1 MKTNTIVKILVDIGM
16 TIILMLLMAYE
27 LVGRQAHEWLGMAMF
42 ALFILHHALNRKW
55 SKNIFKGKYTLFRL
69 FQTMLV
75 IMILI
80 TMLGSMISGIM
91 LSEYAFSFVK
101 PGGGY
106 EMFRNIHMLSA
117 YWGFVL
123 MSIHIGTNV
132 GVMTAM
138 IKKTKTYNLK
148 FGRVIFVLVPILISC
163 YGIYAFYKR
172 LIWQYMF
179 LISHFV
185 FFDYNE
191 PLVLFMADYL
201 SVMVLF
207 TTFGHYI
214 SRGLQSLS
222 RMKIISNKKWRS

>member
-27 LVGRQAHEWLGMAMF
+27 LVGRQAHEWFGMSIF
-42 ALFILHHALNRKW
+42 VLFILHHVLNRKW
-55 SKNIFKGKYTLFRL
+55 AKSIFKGKYTAFRA
-69 FQTMLV
+69 FQTIV
-75 IMILI
+75 VFIILM
-80 TMLGSMISGIM
+80 TMLGSMVSGIM
-91 LSEYAFSFVK
+91 LSEYVFAFVK
-101 PGGGY
+101 PGSGY

-117 YWGFVL
+117 YWGFVF

-132 GVMTAM
+132 GVMTGM
-138 IKKTKTYNLK
+138 IKKTRAYNSK
-148 FGRVIFVLVPILISC
+148 SGRFIFISVPILISC

-185 FFDYNE
+185 FFDSSE
-191 PLVLFMADYL
+191 PLAFFMADYL

-207 TTFGHYI
+207 ATVGHYL
-214 SRGLQSLS
+214 SKFLKSLS
-222 RMKIISNKKWRS
+222 TRKA

>member
-1 MKTNTIVKILVDIGM
+1 MNQRTMIKVIVDIAM
-16 TIILMLLMAYE
+16 TVILMLMMAYE
-27 LVGRQAHEWLGMAMF
+27 LVGRQAHEWLGMSIF
-42 ALFILHHALNRKW
+42 VLFILHHVLNRKW
-55 SKNIFKGKYTLFRL
+55 SKSIFKGKYALFRL
-69 FQTMLV
+69 FQTMVV

-91 LSEYAFSFVK
+91 LSEYVFSFIK
-101 PGGGY
+101 PDSGY

-132 GVMTAM
+132 GVMTGM

-148 FGRVIFVLVPILISC
+148 FGRGIFVLVPILISC

-179 LISHFV
+179 LKSHFV

-191 PLVLFMADYL
+191 PLITFMADYL

-207 TTFGHYI
+207 ATLGHYI
-214 SRGLQSLS
+214 SRALQSLS
-222 RMKIISNKKWRS
+222 RMKTISNKKRSS